1 MRLLE
6 MKQQQA
12 SVMEARSSRQIAE
25 AAERQSEAIMLFTII
40 TIVFLPLGTIA
51 SIYGMNAAE
60 FGQDGPKLKHIWKI
74 LFGISVPLATIILYL
89 AFHRRFRRVLTL
101 LGEYIWLKATHWFCF
116 ATLIKWE
123 HLLETEIEDLAE
135 KNKTLRDD
143 KVQKIEKDSQ
153 DRRDRRNNG
162 NSGGSA
168 ANAGNG
174 DGGGRPGFKPST
186 KSSASNEDHAING
199 ALHESPHHQ
208 EDGTASLNPPVAP
221 TRTPTNVQQRESVTG
236 PIKAPS
242 SPQTQSPPLTAG
254 TNEQNPRGTRVERER
269 AITGLGISDTSP
281 QQVKND
287 SQGGAVSSAA
297 AGKSIGLTTETES
310 DGASSTT
317 GSSRKR
323 SRTAR
328 LKDLFVRET
337 AEVPGDPE
345 AGGGGGAHGGG

>member
-60 FGQDGPKLKHIWKI
+60 FGQDGPKLKHIWKV
-74 LFGISVPLATIILYL
+74 LFGISVPLATVILYL

-153 DRRDRRNNG
+153 DRRDRKNNG
-162 NSGGSA
+162 NGGASA
-168 ANAGNG
+168 ANAANG
-174 DGGGRPGFKPST
+174 DGGGRPGIKPST
-186 KSSASNEDHAING
+186 ESSGSNEDHAING
-199 ALHESPHHQ
+199 ALHEHPHHQ
-208 EDGTASLNPPVAP
+208 EDATASLTPPVTP
-221 TRTPTNVQQRESVTG
+221 TRTPTSDQQRGSVTS
-236 PIKAPS
+236 PIEATS
-242 SPQTQSPPLTAG
+242 SPQTQTRPLTAG
-254 TNEQNPRGTRVERER
+254 TDEQSPRGTRFERER
-269 AITGLGISDTSP
+269 AIAGLGISDANS
-281 QQVKND
+281 QQGNSD
-287 SQGGAVSSAA
+287 APGGMVSAAA
-297 AGKSIGLTTETES
+297 AGKSIELTTETKS
-310 DGASSTT
+310 DGASSTNS
-317 GSSRKR
+317 SSRKR
-323 SRTAR
+323 SRAAR
-328 LKDLFVRET
+328 FKSFFVREK
-337 AEVPGDPE
+337 APKLKDPE